1 MNNSFDAVLD
11 LPEKWIDITV
21 TAKESKVEISV
32 TDSGSGIPEQ
42 VAKKLMQPFFTTKE
56 IGKGSGLGLSTS
68 AGILKS
74 HQGTIAYDP
83 NSKNT
88 RFVIQLPMAHSNTQ
102 GTHAA

>member
-1 MNNSFDAVLD
+1 MLD

-21 TAKESKVEISV
+21 SLKENKVEIFV
-32 TDSGSGIPEQ
+32 TDSGSGIPEH

-74 HQGTIAYDP
+74 HHGSINYDP
-83 NSKNT
+83 QSKNT
-88 RFVIQLPMAHSNTQ
+88 RFIIQLPMAHSNTQ